1 MFEWVLAVDV
11 VDHDVLDES
20 EELLI
25 NRFIELLVEVMV
37 EVVGL
42 GMAIVF
48 GNVLEE
54 GFYIAVINVADL
66 CVWESLQ
73 LDRVD
78 VT

>member
-1 MFEWVLAVDV
+1 MFEWVVAVDV
-11 VDHDVLDES
+11 VDHDVLEES
-20 EELLI
+20 EGLLI
-25 NRFIELLVEVMV
+25 NRFIELLVEVMI

-66 CVWESLQ
+66 CV
-73 LDRVD
+73 
-78 VT
+78 

>member
-1 MFEWVLAVDV
+1 MAVDV
-11 VDHDVLDES
+11 VDHDVLEES
-20 EELLI
+20 EGLLI
-25 NRFIELLVEVMV
+25 NRFIELLVEVMI

-66 CVWESLQ
+66 CV
-73 LDRVD
+73 
-78 VT
+78 

>member
-11 VDHDVLDES
+11 VDHDVLEES
-20 EELLI
+20 EGLLI
-25 NRFIELLVEVMV
+25 NRFIELLVEVMI

-66 CVWESLQ
+66 CV
-73 LDRVD
+73 
-78 VT
+78 

>member
-1 MFEWVLAVDV
+1 MAVDV
-11 VDHDVLDES
+11 VDHDVLEES

-25 NRFIELLVEVMV
+25 NRFIELLVEVIV

-66 CVWESLQ
+66 CV
-73 LDRVD
+73 
-78 VT
+78 

>member
-66 CVWESLQ
+66 CV
-73 LDRVD
+73 
-78 VT
+78 